1 MKAQNLTPLYIATNR
16 NEYSAE
22 AQQATR
28 IGLDSLQAQ
37 LFIHKHRC
45 HLKNRNL
52 AGRQA
57 FGFLTIENALQS
69 HLLIEDPDSG
79 PARLY
84 ATVDDLVNDGWVVD

>member
-16 NEYSAE
+16 NEYSVE

-28 IGLDSLQAQ
+28 VGLESLQAQ

-45 HLKNRNL
+45 HLKNANL
-52 AGRQA
+52 EGKRA
-57 FGFLTIENALQS
+57 FGYLTVENALAGN
-69 HLLIEDPDSG
+69 LLVENTDGG

-84 ATVDDLVNDGWVVD
+84 AIVDDLVNDGWVVD